1 VIVLSLTILGFA
13 GADLVR
19 WSPERVSGARTAM
32 AVLAAAVLTLVPACL
47 SGLPA
52 RDAVLLEVGILPVV
66 LVWLLFDQYGEDP
79 RSDQGQ
85 PSCDAEEGRPPHKV
99 RKVGPGYQLAWIL
112 AALVAAFALSGL
124 TGAIAGALGRWYSDL
139 PFGFTRTIDIDQFL
153 LGSSAAL
160 FVLATSNRI
169 VRLVLQAAGPPG
181 LMKGETKL
189 SGGRILGPM
198 ERLFVAAMVVS
209 GNLTAAAALI
219 AAKGF
224 LRLPEI
230 RSNADQRGGVG
241 DQVTEYFLIGTFASL
256 LIASALG
263 AIVLGAG

>member
-19 WSPERVSGARTAM
+19 WSPERVSRARTVM
-32 AVLAAAVLTLVPACL
+32 AALVAAVVTVVPACL

-52 RDAVLLEVGILPVV
+52 HDVVFLEVGILPVV
-66 LVWLLFDQYGEDP
+66 IVWLLFDQYGKASRLPLRE
-79 RSDQGQ
+79 
-85 PSCDAEEGRPPHKV
+85 
-99 RKVGPGYQLAWIL
+99 VGPGYQLAWIL
-112 AALVAAFALSGL
+112 VALVAAFAISGL
-124 TGAIAGALGRWYSDL
+124 IGAVSGALGQWYSGL
-139 PFGFTRTIDIDQFL
+139 PFGFVRTIDVDQFL
-153 LGSSAAL
+153 LGLSATL

-169 VRLVLQAAGPPG
+169 VRLVLQAAGTPD
-181 LMKGETKL
+181 LIEGETKL

-198 ERLFVAAMVVS
+198 ERLFVIAMVVS
-209 GNLTAAAALI
+209 GNLAAAAALI

-230 RSNADQRGGVG
+230 RSNTDQRGGVG

-263 AIVLGAG
+263 AIVSGTG